1 MKIVK
6 NKITNSRNLGYQDL
20 KYIRMK
26 NITSILLLMFLALSC
41 GEKTIDLNNVN
52 EVKAELKKKKDAK
65 KVLEIGIADLSEI
78 LLVLEPRKEKT
89 PLLITTQ
96 TLEASDFKRMIEVQA
111 SVISDDQVYVS
122 SEIGGRLLSVQ
133 VKEGQYV
140 KRGQLV
146 ARVDLQSLQD
156 QKSELETSM
165 SLTKDIYDRQKRLW
179 DQNIGSEIQY
189 LQAKNN
195 FDRFQKTM
203 ATLNTQLGKANIYS
217 PISGVVDKEFLK
229 AGEIAAPGAPIVQMF
244 NPNKLKIKADI
255 PETYLGKVKKG
266 DKVEVSIPALSHK
279 MTKSVTLLGRTIDP
293 SNRTFKVEVAS
304 DSKNGTIKPNLL
316 AALKFNDYSKKEAI
330 TVPLEIVQQEVSG
343 KKFVY
348 TASKKD
354 GKNIAV
360 KSYVITGE
368 DYQGDIIIEKGL
380 SASDQV
386 IIDGARSVSD
396 GDLVKI
402 MNK

>member
-1 MKIVK
+1 MKIIK
-6 NKITNSRNLGYQDL
+6 NTNTKSRNLGLRDL
-20 KYIRMK
+20 KYNSMK
-26 NITSILLLMFLALSC
+26 NITLLLLLFLAISC
-41 GEKTIDLNNVN
+41 GDKQVDLTNVA

-65 KVLEIGIADLSEI
+65 KTLETEIIALSEKI
-78 LLVLEPRKEKT
+78 LELEPKKEKA

-96 TLEASDFKRMIEVQA
+96 TIKTSEFKRMVEVQA

-122 SEIGGRLLSVQ
+122 SETGGRLLSVQ

-140 KRGQLV
+140 RRGQLV

-156 QKSELETSM
+156 QKSELETSL
-165 SLTKDIYDRQKRLW
+165 SLAKDIYDRQKRLW

-195 FDRFQKTM
+195 YDRLQKTM
-203 ATLNTQLGKANIYS
+203 TTLNTQLEKANVYA
-217 PISGVVDKEFLK
+217 PISGVVDMEFLK

-244 NPNKLKIKADI
+244 NPNKLKITADI
-255 PETYLGKVKKG
+255 PETYLGKIKRG
-266 DKVEVSIPALSHK
+266 DKVEVSIPAINQE
-279 MTKSVTLLGRTIDP
+279 MTKNVTLLGRTIDP
-293 SNRTFKVEVAS
+293 NNRTFKVEVAT

-348 TASKKD
+348 TTSKKE
-354 GKNIAV
+354 GKDIAL
-360 KSYVITGE
+360 KNYVTTGE
-368 DYQGDIIIEKGL
+368 GYEGDIIIEEGL
-380 SASDQV
+380 SAGDQI
-386 IIDGARSVSD
+386 IIDGARSISN
-396 GDLVKI
+396 GDPIKI
-402 MNK
+402 LNK